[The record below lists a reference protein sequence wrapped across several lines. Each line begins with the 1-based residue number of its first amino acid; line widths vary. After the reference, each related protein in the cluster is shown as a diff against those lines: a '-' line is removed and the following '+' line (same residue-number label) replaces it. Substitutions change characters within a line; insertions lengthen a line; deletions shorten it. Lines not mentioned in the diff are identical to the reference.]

1 MVTRVLIII
10 VFFFFGFGIA
20 TFISYVIDGKLNKET
35 FSLSSIQSLT
45 KERYE
50 RNIKETITM
59 ITQLI
64 HYTAEH
70 GRNSVIILPHELR
83 KFNKEDTEMILDYF
97 KSKGFKV
104 EEDKNF
110 SSSGLSVW
118 YNISW

>member
-1 MVTRVLIII
+1 MVVRVLIII

-50 RNIKETITM
+50 RNIEEAIATTTRFIR
-59 ITQLI
+59 
-64 HYTAEH
+64 YTAEH
-70 GRNSVIILPHELR
+70 GRNSVVISHILLR
-83 KFNKEDTEMILDYF
+83 FNKEDREIILNYF
-97 KSKGFKV
+97 KNKGFKI
-104 EEDKNF
+104 EEEEKKF
-110 SSSGLSVW
+110 GSECSVW